1 MNKFYITTPIYYA
14 SGRPHIG
21 HAFATVYADVIARY
35 REISGEE
42 VFFSVGVDEHGAKIA
57 QLAEREN
64 KKPQDFVDEM
74 FLAYKKAWQVL
85 NVKYG
90 DFIRTTD
97 QRHKK
102 GVNFFLE
109 KLQKNGDI
117 FKGEYE
123 GFYCVGCEKF
133 IFEKDLIGGFCPDH
147 RRKPEKIKETN
158 YFLNLKKYL
167 PKIRELIESDELKI
181 VPASRKN
188 EALAFIGEEPE
199 SFSLS
204 RERVKWGIPYPGDE
218 SQTIYV
224 WVEALMNY
232 LTVLDYPDG
241 ERYKNFW
248 PPDLQIIGAEIN
260 KFHTIFWPALL
271 LAVGE
276 RLPKEIFIHGLFTIN
291 GAKMSKA
298 AGNVIDPLV
307 LAEKFGGDAVRYLLL
322 SQFPAGEHGDVA
334 ESRFVEKYNSDLANG
349 LGNLFERILALAV
362 KYKENFGDLRVRGIK
377 QEDKIDRFI
386 AELCRSNENNY
397 RQKMDGYQLYE
408 ALGVV
413 FFLAK
418 KFDQYINQKEP
429 WKLFGKNDREKLEE
443 CLDSLIFGAEKIIS
457 WLTPFMPIK
466 MAAAV
471 RAFKEINPEKL
482 NLFPRF

>member
-21 HAFATVYADVIARY
+21 HAFATIYADVIARY
-35 REISGEE
+35 KEINGEE
-42 VFFSVGVDEHGAKIA
+42 VFFSVGTDEHGAKIA
-57 QLAEREN
+57 QLAKQEN
-64 KKPQDFVDEM
+64 KEPQDFVDEM
-74 FLAYKKAWQVL
+74 SSAYKEAWQVL

-97 QRHKK
+97 QGHKK
-102 GVNFFLE
+102 GASFFLK
-109 KLQKNGDI
+109 KLQESGDI

-123 GFYCVGCEKF
+123 GLYCVGCEKF
-133 IFEKDLIGGFCPDH
+133 VFEKDLTDGFCPDH

-181 VPASRKN
+181 FPVSRKN
-188 EALAFIGEEPE
+188 EALAFMDEEPE

-224 WVEALMNY
+224 WVEALLNY

-241 ERYKNFW
+241 ERYKKFW

-260 KFHTIFWPALL
+260 KFHTVFWPALL

-276 RLPKEIFIHGLFTIN
+276 FLPKEIFIHGLFTIN
-291 GAKMSKA
+291 GNKMSKT
-298 AGNVIDPLV
+298 AGNVVDPMI
-307 LAEKFGGDAVRYLLL
+307 LAEKFGADAVRYLLL

-362 KYKENFGDLRVRGIK
+362 KYKENFGDFK
-377 QEDKIDRFI
+377 QKKEIDGFI
-386 AELCRSNENNY
+386 AELCRSSENNY
-397 RQKMDGYQLYE
+397 RQRMDDYQLYE
-408 ALGVV
+408 ALGVI
-413 FFLAK
+413 FFLARK
-418 KFDQYINQKEP
+418 LDQYVNQNEP
-429 WKLFGKNDREKLEE
+429 WKLFNENGREKLEE
-443 CLDSLIFGAEKIIS
+443 CLNGLIFGVKKIIL
-457 WLTPFMPIK
+457 WLTPFMPAK
-466 MAAAV
+466 AALAAD
-471 RAFKEINPEKL
+471 AFKAINPQKL
-482 NLFPRF
+482 NLFPRL

>member
-21 HAFATVYADVIARY
+21 HAFATVYADVVARY
-35 REISGEE
+35 KEINGEE
-42 VFFSVGVDEHGAKIA
+42 VFFSVGTDEHGAKIA
-57 QLAEREN
+57 QLAEQEN

-74 FLAYKKAWQVL
+74 FLAYREAWRVL

-90 DFIRTTD
+90 DFVRTTD

-102 GVNFFLE
+102 GASFFLQ
-109 KLQKNGDI
+109 KLQKGGDI

-123 GFYCVGCEKF
+123 GLYCVGCEKF
-133 IFEKDLIGGFCPDH
+133 VFEKDLVDGFCPDH

-158 YFLNLKKYL
+158 YFLNLKKYI

-181 VPASRKN
+181 FPVSRKN
-188 EALAFIGEEPE
+188 EALAFIGENPG

-218 SQTIYV
+218 NQTIYV
-224 WVEALMNY
+224 WVEALLNY

-241 ERYKNFW
+241 ERYKKFW

-260 KFHTIFWPALL
+260 KFHAVFWPALL

-276 RLPKEIFIHGLFTIN
+276 SLPKEIFIHGLFTIN
-291 GAKMSKA
+291 GGKMSKT
-298 AGNVIDPLV
+298 AGNVVDPMV
-307 LAEKFGGDAVRYLLL
+307 LAEKFGADAVRYLLL

-334 ESRFVEKYNSDLANG
+334 ESRFIEKYNSDLANG

-362 KYKENFGDLRVRGIK
+362 KYKENFGDFKRK
-377 QEDKIDRFI
+377 DKIDGFI
-386 AELCRSNENNY
+386 AELCQSGENNY
-397 RQKMDGYQLYE
+397 RQKMDSYQLYE

-413 FFLAK
+413 FFLAR
-418 KFDQYINQKEP
+418 KFDQYVNQNEP
-429 WKLFGKNDREKLEE
+429 WKLFNENGREKLEE
-443 CLDSLIFGAEKIIS
+443 CLSGLIFGVEKIIL
-457 WLTPFMPIK
+457 WLTPFMPAK
-466 MAAAV
+466 AALAADAF
-471 RAFKEINPEKL
+471 RAISPQKL
-482 NLFPRF
+482 NLFPRL